1 MRGMSAWWK
10 VGQAH
15 RCLPRSVT
23 FASVV
28 TVVLLLG
35 LVAGLADSAA
45 SAPPA
50 LSVRPLTL
58 AEADTGTTD
67 AVFAVRLSRASARAI
82 RVRFATADG
91 SAHAGAD
98 YVASMGVVVFKPG
111 QIAKKLPVRVI
122 GDTAPEAEETF
133 FLDLSRPQGAQIKT
147 RRAIARIAASD
158 LPAPFT
164 LRAEMSGAEYVPQP
178 GHPTGRGTVILVVSP
193 ASERVAYTI
202 TVSGMEAGES
212 GICEGARGKEPTPV
226 LRLGY
231 PPQASGSEH
240 LQLETILE
248 MFRAPE
254 AYCALARLAFGAP
267 GIRGQFSRASSYAQP
282 SAARRS
288 RAGARR
294 RPWFAQ

>member
-1 MRGMSAWWK
+1 
-10 VGQAH
+10 V
-15 RCLPRSVT
+15 LP
-23 FASVV
+23 
-28 TVVLLLG
+28 
-35 LVAGLADSAA
+35 
-45 SAPPA
+45 
-50 LSVRPLTL
+50 
-58 AEADTGTTD
+58 
-67 AVFAVRLSRASARAI
+67 SRAKDRAV

-178 GHPTGRGTVILVVSP
+178 GHPTGRGKVVLVLAP
-193 ASERVAYTI
+193 EREQVAYTI
-202 TVSGMEAGES
+202 TVSGMEVGES
-212 GICEGARGKEPTPV
+212 GLCQGTRGQVPAPV

-231 PPQASGSEH
+231 PPQASGSDH
-240 LQLETILE
+240 LELATILE

-254 AYCALARLAFGAP
+254 EYCALARLAFSAP
-267 GIRGQFSRASSYAQP
+267 GIRGQFIRTTS
-282 SAARRS
+282 
-288 RAGARR
+288 
-294 RPWFAQ
+294 